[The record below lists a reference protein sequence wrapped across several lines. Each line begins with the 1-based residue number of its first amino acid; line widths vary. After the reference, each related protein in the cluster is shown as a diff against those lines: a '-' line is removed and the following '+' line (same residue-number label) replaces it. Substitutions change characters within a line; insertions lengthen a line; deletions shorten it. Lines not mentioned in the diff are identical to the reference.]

1 VKFGPSLSD
10 PTPDPARSPV
20 AALRVLALRVWL
32 EADPV
37 AKAGLAK
44 ALGAQAVAAA
54 CIDGAETGSG
64 PAVGDEAVGDTPPAH
79 PTGRPGR
86 PARPRMVA
94 PRELPAR
101 PVGTPQGRAALLH
114 AIAHIE
120 LNAIDLAADAVW
132 RFAGMPD
139 DFGRD
144 WAGVAADEAR
154 HFLLIRDELLARG
167 HDYGDFDAHDGLWT
181 MAERTAHDVL
191 HRMALVPRVLEARAL
206 DATPPMQA
214 RLRAAG
220 DGRAAA
226 LLQTIVDEE
235 IGHVAIGDRWFRWL
249 CAQRGLAPRE
259 TFVALLRDY
268 GAPRQSG
275 WINRKARLEAGF
287 DPQEL

>member
-1 VKFGPSLSD
+1 M
-10 PTPDPARSPV
+10 
-20 AALRVLALRVWL
+20 ALRVWL
-32 EADPV
+32 EPDPV
-37 AKAGLAK
+37 AKAAHAQ
-44 ALGAQAVAAA
+44 ALGARAQAELPRR
-54 CIDGAETGSG
+54 IGDGQTG
-64 PAVGDEAVGDTPPAH
+64 AVSAVGDTPGADTPGADAPGADAPGADAPPA
-79 PTGRPGR
+79 PAAARPGRPGR
-86 PARPRMVA
+86 PRLVA
-94 PRELPAR
+94 PRELPSR
-101 PVGTPQGRAALLH
+101 PVGTAQGRAALLH

-132 RFAGMPD
+132 RFTGMPD
-139 DFGRD
+139 AFARD

-154 HFLLIRDELLARG
+154 HFLLIRGELLARG

-220 DGRAAA
+220 DARAAD
-226 LLQTIVDEE
+226 LLQTILDEE
-235 IGHVAIGDRWFRWL
+235 IGHVAIGDSWFRWL

-268 GAPRQSG
+268 RAPRQSG
-275 WINRKARLEAGF
+275 WVNREARLKAGF

>member
-1 VKFGPSLSD
+1 M
-10 PTPDPARSPV
+10 
-20 AALRVLALRVWL
+20 ALRVWL

-37 AKAGLAK
+37 AKAAHAQ
-44 ALGAQAVAAA
+44 ALGARAEEELQQRIGDGQAR
-54 CIDGAETGSG
+54 
-64 PAVGDEAVGDTPPAH
+64 AVSAVGDTPGADAPPA
-79 PTGRPGR
+79 PAAARPGRPGR
-86 PARPRMVA
+86 PRLVA
-94 PRELPAR
+94 PRELPSR
-101 PVGTPQGRAALLH
+101 PVGTAQGRAALLH

-132 RFAGMPD
+132 RFTDMPD
-139 DFGRD
+139 AFARD

-220 DGRAAA
+220 DERAAD
-226 LLQTIVDEE
+226 LLQTILDEE
-235 IGHVAIGDRWFRWL
+235 IGHVAIGDNWFRWL

-268 GAPRQSG
+268 RAPRQSG
-275 WINRKARLEAGF
+275 WINREARLKAGF

>member
-1 VKFGPSLSD
+1 M
-10 PTPDPARSPV
+10 
-20 AALRVLALRVWL
+20 ALRVWL

-37 AKAGLAK
+37 AKAALAQV
-44 ALGAQAVAAA
+44 LGARAQAEPQQR
-54 CIDGAETGSG
+54 ISDDQTGAVS
-64 PAVGDEAVGDTPPAH
+64 AVGDAPGGEMPGSDTPGADTSPARAAAR
-79 PTGRPGR
+79 PGRPGR
-86 PARPRMVA
+86 PRLVA
-94 PRELPAR
+94 PRELPSR
-101 PVGTPQGRAALLH
+101 PVGTVQGRAALLH

-132 RFAGMPD
+132 RFTDMPD
-139 DFGRD
+139 AFARD

-167 HDYGDFDAHDGLWT
+167 HDYGDFDAHDGLWA

-214 RLRAAG
+214 RLRAVG
-220 DGRAAA
+220 DERAAA
-226 LLQTIVDEE
+226 LLQTILDEE
-235 IGHVAIGDRWFRWL
+235 IGHVAIGDNWFRWL
-249 CAQRGLAPRE
+249 CAQRGLAPRQ

-268 GAPRQSG
+268 RAPRQSG
-275 WINRKARLEAGF
+275 WINREARLKAGF